1 MMLLKWLVVQPIVF
15 RLFHRSKYIFWFFF
29 DGRTCP
35 LLNFKYYNLFPNF
48 IWMADFFWWA
58 SFMLIEL
65 NLWVDHRALSDMTIV
80 GTVYLNYMVW
90 FHAIM
95 QNLVSCEIFTYH
107 CVFSLHTLNDII
119 LHGTSNYVDI
129 LQLEMAIW
137 ELVFVLRIHL
147 AKMRI

>member
-1 MMLLKWLVVQPIVF
+1 MACSSTNFL
-15 RLFHRSKYIFWFFF
+15 RLFHWSKYNFWYFL
-29 DGRTCP
+29 DGETYP
-35 LLNFKYYNLFPNF
+35 LLNFKCYNLFPNF
-48 IWMADFFWWA
+48 IWMAEVLWWA

-65 NLWVDHRALSDMTIV
+65 ILRVDHQALSDLAIV
-80 GTVYLNYMVW
+80 GTIYLNYMVW

-107 CVFSLHTLNDII
+107 CVFSLHTLKKII

-137 ELVFVLRIHL
+137 ELVFF
-147 AKMRI
+147 

>member
-1 MMLLKWLVVQPIVF
+1 MACSSTNFL
-15 RLFHRSKYIFWFFF
+15 RLFHWSKYNFWYFL
-29 DGRTCP
+29 DGETYP
-35 LLNFKYYNLFPNF
+35 LLNFKCYNLFPNF
-48 IWMADFFWWA
+48 IWMAEVLWWA

-65 NLWVDHRALSDMTIV
+65 ILRVDHQALSDMAIV
-80 GTVYLNYMVW
+80 GTIYLNYMVW

-107 CVFSLHTLNDII
+107 CVFSLHTLKKII

-137 ELVFVLRIHL
+137 ELVFF
-147 AKMRI
+147 